1 MDETEEQEAQ
11 INSTRPAVPQLL
23 TWLPNLRREIWILA
37 AGQLLLFIGQGF
49 TLVYT
54 SIYFVNQ
61 LGFSPTQVG
70 LALSSGGVSGIHS
83 FPTRRSSD
91 HRKSVV

>member
-1 MDETEEQEAQ
+1 MEQPAPSAE
-11 INSTRPAVPQLL
+11 STHPLL
-23 TWLPNLRREIWILA
+23 AWLPNLKRDVWILS

-49 TLVYT
+49 TLVYA

-70 LALSSGGVSGIHS
+70 FALGSGSISGTLGRFWAGNAVDS
-83 FPTRRSSD
+83 QRLG
-91 HRKSVV
+91 